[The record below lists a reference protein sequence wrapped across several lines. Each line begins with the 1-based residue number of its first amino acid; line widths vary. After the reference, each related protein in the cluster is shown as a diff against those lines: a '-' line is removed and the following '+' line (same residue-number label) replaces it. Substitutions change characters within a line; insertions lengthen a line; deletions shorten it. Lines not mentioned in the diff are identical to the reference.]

1 MARTK
6 QEIAETGP
14 KDPSE
19 VDVTDI
25 PSNRED
31 APELT
36 ACIERASE
44 ALGRKAEILA
54 AIQECRQYGT
64 MTMNMGRGSREQVA
78 WLRFYLP
85 RKTRKVNGQDVEVED
100 GEE

>member
-19 VDVTDI
+19 VDVSDV
-25 PSNRED
+25 PANREE

-36 ACIERASE
+36 ACIERANGL
-44 ALGRKAEILA
+44 LGQKADILSG
-54 AIQECRQYGT
+54 IQECRQYGT
-64 MTMNMGRGSREQVA
+64 LTMNMGRGNREQVA

-85 RKTRKVNGQDVEVED
+85 RKTRKVNGQDVEVEE